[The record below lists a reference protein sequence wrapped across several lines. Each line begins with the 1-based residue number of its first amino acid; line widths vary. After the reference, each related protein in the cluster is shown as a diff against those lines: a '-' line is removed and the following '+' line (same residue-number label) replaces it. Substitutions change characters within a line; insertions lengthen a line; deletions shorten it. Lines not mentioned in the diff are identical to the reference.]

1 MRKIDPIKQQER
13 RTQILAAAADCFAE
27 QGFHST
33 STAQIGARAGMS
45 PGNLF
50 HYYGS
55 KAEIIE
61 ALIASDTESAR
72 ELMRRACAAPDAR
85 GALADWVAAQLAL
98 HQDSGYVRLG
108 MEILAEAVRNPRVHA
123 LVMENEAVR
132 KAGLMALLET
142 VWAQRAPP
150 QPPAE
155 MADTLLL
162 LLDGVYSR
170 SVVDPAF
177 GAAAGSRLLDQALL
191 RCLPGTGGQGAAG
204 LDIAGQDAAVQNAAG
219 PGMAEQ
225 DAAIQGAA
233 AGRQA

>member
-13 RTQILAAAADCFAE
+13 RSQILAAAAECFAE

-33 STAQIGARAGMS
+33 STAQICARAGMS

-61 ALIASDTESAR
+61 AMIASDTESAR
-72 ELMRRACAAPDAR
+72 QLMRQACAAPDSR
-85 GALADWVAAQLAL
+85 RALADWVAAQLAQ
-98 HQDSGYVRLG
+98 HQDPAYVRLG

-123 LVMENEAVR
+123 LVMENEAER
-132 KAGLMALLET
+132 KAGLVALLET
-142 VWAQRAPP
+142 VWAQRTAP
-150 QPPAE
+150 QSAAE

-177 GAAAGSRLLDQALL
+177 GAQAASRLLEQALL
-191 RCLPGTGGQGAAG
+191 RCLPS
-204 LDIAGQDAAVQNAAG
+204 DAEPG
-219 PGMAEQ
+219 P
-225 DAAIQGAA
+225 A

>member
-13 RTQILAAAADCFAE
+13 RNQILSAAADCFAE

-33 STAQIGARAGMS
+33 STAQICARAGMS

-55 KAEIIE
+55 KAEIVE
-61 ALIASDTESAR
+61 ALIASDTASAR
-72 ELMRRACAAPDAR
+72 ELMREACAAPDAR
-85 GALADWVAAQLAL
+85 RALADWVAAQLAL
-98 HQDSGYVRLG
+98 HQDRAYVRLG

-123 LVMENEAVR
+123 LVMENEAAR
-132 KAGLMALLET
+132 KAGLVALLET
-142 VWAQRAPP
+142 VWAQRTAP
-150 QPPAE
+150 QSAVE

-177 GAAAGSRLLDQALL
+177 GAGAGSRLLQQALL
-191 RCLPGTGGQGAAG
+191 RCLPG
-204 LDIAGQDAAVQNAAG
+204 DAG
-219 PGMAEQ
+219 P
-225 DAAIQGAA
+225 GAA

>member
-13 RTQILAAAADCFAE
+13 RSHILAAAADCFAE

-33 STAQIGARAGMS
+33 STAQICARAGMS

-61 ALIASDTESAR
+61 ALIAADTESAR
-72 ELMRRACAAPDAR
+72 AQMQAACAAPDAR
-85 GALADWVAAQLAL
+85 QALTDWVAAQLAL
-98 HQDSGYVRLG
+98 HQDPTYVRLG

-123 LVMENEAVR
+123 LVMENEAAR
-132 KAGLMALLET
+132 KAGLVLLLET
-142 VWAQRAPP
+142 VWRQRVPP
-150 QPPAE
+150 QPAAE

-177 GAAAGSRLLDQALL
+177 GAAAGGRLLEQALL
-191 RCLPGTGGQGAAG
+191 RCLPTR
-204 LDIAGQDAAVQNAAG
+204 
-219 PGMAEQ
+219 AEQ
-225 DAAIQGAA
+225 NT
-233 AGRQA
+233 AGRHA

>member
-13 RTQILAAAADCFAE
+13 RNQILAAAADCFAE
-27 QGFHST
+27 HGFHAT
-33 STAQIGARAGMS
+33 STAQICARAGMS

-55 KAEIIE
+55 KAEIVE
-61 ALIASDTESAR
+61 ALIASDTASAC
-72 ELMRRACAAPDAR
+72 ELMREACAAPDAR
-85 GALADWVAAQLAL
+85 RALADWVAAQLAL
-98 HQDSGYVRLG
+98 HQDPAYVRLG

-123 LVMENEAVR
+123 LVMENEAAR
-132 KAGLMALLET
+132 KAGLVALLET
-142 VWAQRAPP
+142 VWAQRTAP
-150 QPPAE
+150 QPAAE

-177 GAAAGSRLLDQALL
+177 GAEAGRRLLEQALL
-191 RCLPGTGGQGAAG
+191 RCLLG
-204 LDIAGQDAAVQNAAG
+204 DAE
-219 PGMAEQ
+219 P
-225 DAAIQGAA
+225 GAA

>member
-13 RTQILAAAADCFAE
+13 RNQILAAAADCFAE
-27 QGFHST
+27 HGFHST
-33 STAQIGARAGMS
+33 STAQICARAGMS

-61 ALIASDTESAR
+61 AMIASDTESAR
-72 ELMRRACAAPDAR
+72 ARMQQACAAPDAR
-85 GALADWVAAQLAL
+85 RALADWVAAQLAQQ
-98 HQDSGYVRLG
+98 QDPAYVRLG

-123 LVMENEAVR
+123 LVMENEAAR

-142 VWAQRAPP
+142 VWTQRTPP
-150 QPPAE
+150 QPAAE

-177 GAAAGSRLLDQALL
+177 GAAAGSRLLEQALS
-191 RCLPGTGGQGAAG
+191 RCLPG
-204 LDIAGQDAAVQNAAG
+204 DA
-219 PGMAEQ
+219 
-225 DAAIQGAA
+225 QGAA
-233 AGRQA
+233 AGGQA

>member
-1 MRKIDPIKQQER
+1 MRRIDPIKQQER
-13 RTQILAAAADCFAE
+13 RNQILAAAADCFAE

-33 STAQIGARAGMS
+33 STAQICARAGMS

-72 ELMRRACAAPDAR
+72 ALMQAACAAPDATQ
-85 GALADWVAAQLAL
+85 ALADWVAAQLAL
-98 HQDSGYVRLG
+98 HQDPAYVRLG

-123 LVMENEAVR
+123 LVMENEAGR

-142 VWAQRAPP
+142 IWAQRAPP
-150 QPPAE
+150 QPAAE
-155 MADTLLL
+155 MADMLLL

-177 GAAAGSRLLDQALL
+177 GAAAASRLLEQALL
-191 RCLPGTGGQGAAG
+191 RCLPDGTAQGASAG
-204 LDIAGQDAAVQNAAG
+204 SRA
-219 PGMAEQ
+219 
-225 DAAIQGAA
+225 
-233 AGRQA
+233 

>member
-13 RTQILAAAADCFAE
+13 RNQILAAAADCFAE
-27 QGFHST
+27 HGFHST
-33 STAQIGARAGMS
+33 STAQICARAGMS

-61 ALIASDTESAR
+61 AMIASDTESAR
-72 ELMRRACAAPDAR
+72 DRMRQACAAPDAR
-85 GALADWVAAQLAL
+85 RALADWVAAQLAQ
-98 HQDSGYVRLG
+98 HQDPAYVRLG

-123 LVMENEAVR
+123 LVMENEAAR
-132 KAGLMALLET
+132 KAGLVLLLET
-142 VWAQRAPP
+142 VWRQRVPP
-150 QPPAE
+150 QPAAE

-177 GAAAGSRLLDQALL
+177 GAAAGVRLLEQALL
-191 RCLPGTGGQGAAG
+191 RCLPTR
-204 LDIAGQDAAVQNAAG
+204 
-219 PGMAEQ
+219 AERNT
-225 DAAIQGAA
+225 
-233 AGRQA
+233 AGRHA

>member
-13 RTQILAAAADCFAE
+13 RNHILAAAADCFAE

-33 STAQIGARAGMS
+33 STAQICARAGMS

-55 KAEIIE
+55 KAEIVE
-61 ALIASDTESAR
+61 ALIASDTASAR
-72 ELMRRACAAPDAR
+72 ELMREACAAPDAR
-85 GALADWVAAQLAL
+85 RALADWVAAQLAL
-98 HQDSGYVRLG
+98 HQDPAYVRLG

-123 LVMENEAVR
+123 LVMENEAAR
-132 KAGLMALLET
+132 KAGLVALLET
-142 VWAQRAPP
+142 VWAQRTAP
-150 QPPAE
+150 QPAAE

-170 SVVDPAF
+170 SVVDPGF
-177 GAAAGSRLLDQALL
+177 GAEAGRRLLEQALL
-191 RCLPGTGGQGAAG
+191 RCLPG
-204 LDIAGQDAAVQNAAG
+204 DAK
-219 PGMAEQ
+219 P
-225 DAAIQGAA
+225 GAA

>member
-13 RTQILAAAADCFAE
+13 RNQILAAAADCFAE

-33 STAQIGARAGMS
+33 STAQICARAGMS

-55 KAEIIE
+55 KAEIVE
-61 ALIASDTESAR
+61 ALIASDTASAR
-72 ELMRRACAAPDAR
+72 ELMREACAAPDAR
-85 GALADWVAAQLAL
+85 RALADWVGAQLAL
-98 HQDSGYVRLG
+98 HQDPAYVRLG

-123 LVMENEAVR
+123 LVMENEATR
-132 KAGLMALLET
+132 KAGLVALLET
-142 VWAQRAPP
+142 IWAQRLPP

-177 GAAAGSRLLDQALL
+177 GAVAGSRLLEQALL
-191 RCLPGTGGQGAAG
+191 RCLPPGQAG
-204 LDIAGQDAAVQNAAG
+204 RA
-219 PGMAEQ
+219 
-225 DAAIQGAA
+225 AA

>member
-13 RTQILAAAADCFAE
+13 RSQILAAAAECFAE

-33 STAQIGARAGMS
+33 STAQICARAGMS

-61 ALIASDTESAR
+61 AMIASDTESAR
-72 ELMRRACAAPDAR
+72 ELMRQACAAPDSR
-85 GALADWVAAQLAL
+85 RALADWVAAQLAQ
-98 HQDSGYVRLG
+98 HQDPAYVRLG

-123 LVMENEAVR
+123 LVMENEAER
-132 KAGLMALLET
+132 KAGLVALLET
-142 VWAQRAPP
+142 MWAQRTAP
-150 QPPAE
+150 QSAAE

-177 GAAAGSRLLDQALL
+177 GAAAGSRLLEQALL
-191 RCLPGTGGQGAAG
+191 RCLPG
-204 LDIAGQDAAVQNAAG
+204 DAE
-219 PGMAEQ
+219 P
-225 DAAIQGAA
+225 DAA